1 MESLIVRL
9 NIELLSR
16 QLETETDETKRRMLV
31 RLLSEAQA
39 KLAAVPNNAPDK
51 TGIRRSVS
59 GHAIFHEA

>member
-39 KLAAVPNNAPDK
+39 NLAAVSDSAPDK
-51 TGIRRSVS
+51 TGIRRTVS